1 MKHYKVADHLFSIE
15 LSPEYNME
23 EILPSYTSF
32 NIPESEANEDAL
44 FTLQCVPYG
53 CLNLYSGVFNQSG
66 DSDLG
71 SWELSENKDHYIID
85 IEYYKGMPRH
95 RMVCNKDFSNCQAA
109 VLLEDPFGKAVL
121 NSFISM
127 AFSQSCTLK
136 NTIIIH
142 SSVIK
147 LNGIGYAFLGKSGT
161 GKSTHSQ
168 LWLSHIPGST
178 LLNDDNPA
186 IRVFENGEIKIYGTP
201 WSGKTP
207 CYKAEEA
214 NLGGLVQLRQDKD
227 NSIKVIKAIEAYFL
241 LLASTSSIKDNKAIN
256 SAVGQTIEDIVNK
269 VPCLYLKNK
278 PDKEAAELCHNTLIQ
293 FNKKP
298 PYQQ

>member
-1 MKHYKVADHLFSIE
+1 MKYYRVADHIFSIE
-15 LSPEYNME
+15 LSREYNLE
-23 EILPSYTSF
+23 EILPSYNNF
-32 NIPESEANEDAL
+32 KIPESEVSEDFL

-53 CLNLYSGVFNQSG
+53 CLNQYNGTFNQSG

-71 SWELSENKDHYIID
+71 CWELLENDDDYIID

-95 RMVCNKDFSNCQAA
+95 RMVCTKDFSNCKAA
-109 VLLEDPFGKAVL
+109 VLLEDPYGKAVL

-127 AFSQSCTLK
+127 AFSQACTLK

-147 LNGIGYAFLGKSGT
+147 LDGKGYAFMGKSGT

-168 LWLSHIPGST
+168 LWLSHIAGSH

-207 CYKAEEA
+207 CYNNEEA
-214 NLGGLVQLRQDKD
+214 NLGGLVQLRQDKE
-227 NSIKVIKAIEAYFL
+227 NSIKVLKAIDGYFL
-241 LLASTSSIKDNKAIN
+241 LLASTSSIKDNKTIN
-256 SAVGQTIEDIVNK
+256 SAVGQTIENIVNK

-278 PDKEAAELCHNTLIQ
+278 PDKEAAELCYNTLIQ